1 MPQPYARHDQ
11 HTWRQLARS
20 DNPHV
25 RTYIP
30 AYPHTRRAYTYP
42 SHTTLVASINSTRDI
57 LHTMSRAFYKHQHN
71 VTSE

>member
-42 SHTTLVASINSTRDI
+42 SHTTLVAPINHTRDI
-57 LHTMSRAFYKHQHN
+57 LNTMSRVFLQ
-71 VTSE
+71 TST